1 MGILDFLL
9 PDDPTPI
16 QGGEKKIEKK
26 PPKGFTQLNNEI
38 RDFLK
43 ADPSTRSIKDFNK
56 LFGDISYYNAQGG
69 YKGSAANI
77 SPIVIKQLQNALN
90 AQYPN
95 RGKDDD
101 ASQKAAMRSPRFEGF
116 TDDPR
121 YVSRIKGTQPGDIV
135 PKPFEKSDVTLA
147 VARGNLTKDIT
158 DALDKA
164 NKPYEGPFGKLGE
177 YFSKNADKREELFD
191 QLSSIG
197 QRLVQPTKPG
207 EARSFVRDLVEGSAA
222 GERKTM
228 AKASAEAEADYKRAL
243 AGQAARPD
251 NTTAYDNAYTI
262 VKGQGK
268 FKEGSPEFASAV
280 AKMMTFITASPALTA
295 LNKQLSDLQASLKVA
310 TSEQEKASIANQ
322 IASTKSQI
330 NALTGG
336 TGLGTSESAGA
347 VYDSIKKNKKDENL

>member
-1 MGILDFLL
+1 MGIFDFLL

-26 PPKGFTQLNNEI
+26 PTKGFTELNNEI

-69 YKGSAANI
+69 AA
-77 SPIVIKQLQNALN
+77 PIPQSQIQKLQNAIN

-158 DALDKA
+158 DALDEA

-191 QLSSIG
+191 QLSSIV
-197 QRLVQPTKPG
+197 QLLV
-207 EARSFVRDLVEGSAA
+207 
-222 GERKTM
+222 
-228 AKASAEAEADYKRAL
+228 
-243 AGQAARPD
+243 
-251 NTTAYDNAYTI
+251 
-262 VKGQGK
+262 
-268 FKEGSPEFASAV
+268 
-280 AKMMTFITASPALTA
+280 
-295 LNKQLSDLQASLKVA
+295 
-310 TSEQEKASIANQ
+310 
-322 IASTKSQI
+322 
-330 NALTGG
+330 
-336 TGLGTSESAGA
+336 
-347 VYDSIKKNKKDENL
+347 

>member
-1 MGILDFLL
+1 MGVLDFLF
-9 PDDPTPI
+9 PKDPEPI
-16 QGGEKKIEKK
+16 QGGDKKIEKK
-26 PPKGFTQLNNEI
+26 PTKGFTQLNNEI

-43 ADPSTRSIKDFNK
+43 ADPSTRSIKDFNT

-69 YKGSAANI
+69 YKGSGVNI
-77 SPIVIKQLQNALN
+77 SPEVIKQLQNALN

-95 RGKDDD
+95 RGKDDLT
-101 ASQKAAMRSPRFEGF
+101 QPQIMRSPFFEGF
-116 TDDPR
+116 RED
-121 YVSRIKGTQPGDIV
+121 SKGNIV
-135 PKPFEKSDVTLA
+135 PKPFEESDVTLA
-147 VARGNLTKDIT
+147 VARGNLTKDIKE
-158 DALDKA
+158 AIEEA

-243 AGQAARPD
+243 AGQADRPD

-268 FKEGSPEFASAV
+268 FKEGTPEFASAI

-295 LNKQLSDLQASLKVA
+295 LNKQLSDLQASLKRA
-310 TSEQEKASIANQ
+310 TNDQEKASIANQ

-336 TGLGTSESAGA
+336 TGLGTSESATS
-347 VYDSIKKNKKDENL
+347 VYDSTKKNKKDEKL

>member
-16 QGGEKKIEKK
+16 QGGDKKIEKK
-26 PPKGFTQLNNEI
+26 PAKGFTQLNNEI

-43 ADPSTRSIKDFNK
+43 ADPSTRSLKDFNK

-69 YKGSAANI
+69 AAPI
-77 SPIVIKQLQNALN
+77 SQSQIQKLQNAIN

-101 ASQKAAMRSPRFEGF
+101 AGQKAAMRSPRFEGF
-116 TDDPR
+116 MED
-121 YVSRIKGTQPGDIV
+121 SKGNIV

-158 DALDKA
+158 EAIEEA

-336 TGLGTSESAGA
+336 TGLGISESATS
-347 VYDSIKKNKKDENL
+347 VYDSTKKNKKDENN

>member
-1 MGILDFLL
+1 MGALDFLF
-9 PDDPTPI
+9 PKDPEPI

-26 PPKGFTQLNNEI
+26 PAKGFTQLNNEI

-43 ADPSTRSIKDFNK
+43 ADPSTRSVKDFNK

-69 YKGSAANI
+69 LAPI
-77 SPIVIKQLQNALN
+77 SQSQIKKLQNALN

-95 RGKDDD
+95 RGKDDLTQ
-101 ASQKAAMRSPRFEGF
+101 SQIMRSPFFEGF
-116 TDDPR
+116 SPETG
-121 YVSRIKGTQPGDIV
+121 K
-135 PKPFEKSDVTLA
+135 PKPFEESDVTLA

-158 DALDKA
+158 EAIEEA

-268 FKEGSPEFASAV
+268 FKEGTPEFASAI

-295 LNKQLSDLQASLKVA
+295 LNKQLADLQASLKIA
-310 TSEQEKASIANQ
+310 TTDQEKASIANQ

-336 TGLGTSESAGA
+336 TGLGTSESATS
-347 VYDSIKKNKKDENL
+347 VYDSTKKNKKDENL